1 MRIVLTDGDLVV
13 AAIPPE
19 LGELNSILALREL
32 LIRVLLLAIGIY
44 LLVVLSEGIR
54 FELVEMIV

>member
-13 AAIPPE
+13 TAIPPE

-32 LIRVLLLAIGIY
+32 LIRVL
-44 LLVVLSEGIR
+44 
-54 FELVEMIV
+54 